1 MASQRLTLFNRIKDS
16 DIYFSFI
23 KSPTAIVSSVILVI
37 IFFCSFFVEFVAPF
51 NPFDPSSLSLMEA
64 FTPPSWSEK
73 GVAKFILGTDG
84 QGRDMLST
92 ILYGSRISL
101 IVGFSAI
108 LFSLILGVTLGL
120 TAGYFGGKY
129 EMIVMRLTDVQL
141 TVPSILMALLVDGIA
156 RGIISREMH
165 DVMAIYV
172 LIFAIGISEWPQF
185 ARVSRAATLVEKNKD
200 YVSASTIIGVS
211 NILIMFKHILP
222 NIMRP
227 VLVIGTIG
235 LALAIIAESTLSFL
249 GVGVPPTTPSL
260 GTLIRIGN
268 DFLFSGEWWI
278 TFFPAIFLVLL
289 AFSINLLGEL
299 DERHLESKIKLMS
312 FLKIKNLSVDYKM
325 RRETINA
332 AKNVNIDVNKGEIL
346 GLVGESGSG
355 KSTVGNAIINLIDEP
370 GRVSNGSI
378 VLDGIDI
385 HADAQNIVKYRGKKI
400 GLIFQDPQTSLN
412 PILTIGD
419 QLIETMQTHL
429 NLSANDA
436 KNKAINLLKEVGIKD
451 AETRFNNYPHQFSG
465 GMRQRV
471 VISLALCCEP
481 ELLIADE
488 PTTALDVSIQS
499 QILDLIK
506 KLTKERNLAVILIT
520 HDMGVIAETTDRVAV
535 MKNGDLVEIGPTKE
549 LLTKPKEIYT
559 KSLVSSVPP
568 TNKKISRFK
577 IIEKENKKQSD
588 TNIKILNRWVKKEIS
603 DKDLVK
609 VESLSKTFDD
619 SFFTESS
626 KNSVM
631 AVNDVSFSIKE
642 GQSFGLVGESG
653 SGKST
658 IAKMIVNLFK
668 PSSGD
673 IYFNDVCITKI
684 KSNKEMLKFR
694 KQIQMIFQDPYS
706 SLNGRLKVKDIV
718 SEPIKLHNPSVTSKD
733 LDDYIYD
740 LLESVEL
747 TQQSAE
753 RYPHEFSGGQRQRI
767 SIARAL
773 ATQPRLCWF
782 VMNQLL
788 L

>member
-1 MASQRLTLFNRIKDS
+1 
-16 DIYFSFI
+16 
-23 KSPTAIVSSVILVI
+23 
-37 IFFCSFFVEFVAPF
+37 
-51 NPFDPSSLSLMEA
+51 
-64 FTPPSWSEK
+64 
-73 GVAKFILGTDG
+73 
-84 QGRDMLST
+84 
-92 ILYGSRISL
+92 
-101 IVGFSAI
+101 
-108 LFSLILGVTLGL
+108 
-120 TAGYFGGKY
+120 
-129 EMIVMRLTDVQL
+129 
-141 TVPSILMALLVDGIA
+141 
-156 RGIISREMH
+156 
-165 DVMAIYV
+165 
-172 LIFAIGISEWPQF
+172 
-185 ARVSRAATLVEKNKD
+185 
-200 YVSASTIIGVS
+200 
-211 NILIMFKHILP
+211 
-222 NIMRP
+222 
-227 VLVIGTIG
+227 
-235 LALAIIAESTLSFL
+235 
-249 GVGVPPTTPSL
+249 
-260 GTLIRIGN
+260 
-268 DFLFSGEWWI
+268 
-278 TFFPAIFLVLL
+278 
-289 AFSINLLGEL
+289 
-299 DERHLESKIKLMS
+299 MS
-312 FLKIKNLSVDYKM
+312 FLKINNLSVDYEM
-325 RRETINA
+325 RRETVYA
-332 AKNVNIDVNKGEIL
+332 AKNVNIEVSKGEIL

-385 HADAQNIVKYRGKKI
+385 HADPENIAKYRGKKI

-412 PILTIGD
+412 PILTIGE
-419 QLIETMQTHL
+419 QLIETIQTHL
-429 NLSANDA
+429 NLNIDNA
-436 KNKAINLLKEVGIKD
+436 KSKAINLLKEVGIKD
-451 AETRFNNYPHQFSG
+451 AEIRFNNYPHQFSG

-520 HDMGVIAETTDRVAV
+520 HDMGVISETTDRVAV

-549 LLTKPKEIYT
+549 LLTKPKEVYT
-559 KSLVSSVPP
+559 RSLVSSVPP

-706 SLNGRLKVKDIV
+706 SLNGRLKVKDIIA
-718 SEPIKLHNPSVTSKD
+718 EPITLHNPSISTLD
-733 LDDYIYD
+733 LNNYIYD

-747 TQQSAE
+747 TQKSAD

-773 ATQPRLCWF
+773 ATQPRLLVCDEPTSALD
-782 VMNQLL
+782 VSIQAQILNLLKDLQEQLNLTILFISHDLPVVRQMCDRIGVLKDGKLCEVSNTEHLFLKPTHEYTKEL
-788 L
+788 LRLMPKIESIYN